1 MPALSRIEQVWY
13 YFYVKSRRMSD
24 VAVRGQRPSNS
35 TRTHTPS
42 GGAVC
47 VSFVTLGPPTCFSL
61 FRGSLGFVENTQK
74 SRVSTRRGFHNCS
87 GFSQLLVFFFFSPFF
102 FLSPDPSLQ
111 QGDLMKQ
118 TYEALRRKSIFF
130 CEFTMHKQ
138 QRTEALASHA
148 QAPRVRGRDCFIF
161 CACVVFI

>member
-1 MPALSRIEQVWY
+1 MFARRLRARRGEVQVQARRGAPHEAGRFSMPALSRIEQVWY

-74 SRVSTRRGFHNCS
+74 SRVSTRRGFHYCS
-87 GFSQLLVFFFFSPFF
+87 GFSQLLVFFFFSPFSF
-102 FLSPDPSLQ
+102 YHPTPLCNR
-111 QGDLMKQ
+111 
-118 TYEALRRKSIFF
+118 EI
-130 CEFTMHKQ
+130 
-138 QRTEALASHA
+138 
-148 QAPRVRGRDCFIF
+148 
-161 CACVVFI
+161 